1 MKNQDIFNAINDIDE
16 RFISDAGRYL
26 TDDDIFSISPDGE
39 PIKAGQSKKHAAL
52 FRIAAPVAAAA
63 VLMAAVGIS
72 LRLLGR
78 FNIFDPQGGLDKS
91 AEDIYSGQTPPI
103 NESLTGEL
111 SLPVYGPDNVQLRY
125 EDITKTEIGG
135 LNCGF
140 AYIGTEDSVNRNNIN
155 HPSLSMDNYGKT
167 KNCKRISAGEKYG
180 GFTVTEARSIFRSD
194 ENNSGGLVLDTS
206 VLKLSGSVK
215 ASAYLVRED
224 NGEIRCYIRNG
235 AFPSMN
241 YVDRD
246 NGNYVNVYYDTET
259 SSGFKYRGELPG
271 FEVQLLNG
279 DGQRPEQ
286 LLKNTDVCEVSL
298 SLSSVSITNIKGEC
312 TVTAE
317 CEDMLPR
324 VWYDPNAEQ
333 SIMQELNSADTCEQL
348 VHIISG
354 YETLFAGFVV
364 YREVVRLEP
373 MQFGTEIPGGKLEP
387 GMIIAFY
394 DADGGLYGAY
404 TYRFDALSE

>member
-1 MKNQDIFNAINDIDE
+1 M
-16 RFISDAGRYL
+16 
-26 TDDDIFSISPDGE
+26 
-39 PIKAGQSKKHAAL
+39 
-52 FRIAAPVAAAA
+52 PVAAAV
-63 VLMAAVGIS
+63 VLMAAVGVS
-72 LRLLGR
+72 LKLLGR
-78 FNIFDPQGGLDKS
+78 FNFFDPQGDPDRTTADS
-91 AEDIYSGQTPPI
+91 SGYVSVQTPPI
-103 NESLTGEL
+103 IESLTGEL
-111 SLPVYGPDNVQLRY
+111 SLSVYGPDSIQLRY

-140 AYIGTEDSVNRNNIN
+140 AYIGTESSVNRNSID
-155 HPSLSMDNYGKT
+155 HPDFSLAQYDILKYY
-167 KNCKRISAGEKYG
+167 KRISTGEKYG
-180 GFTVTEARSIFRSD
+180 GFTVTEARSIFRHD
-194 ENNSGGLVLDTS
+194 EKNSGGLVLDTS

-224 NGEIRCYIRNG
+224 NGDIRCYIRNG
-235 AFPSMN
+235 AFPSMS
-241 YVDRD
+241 YIGGD

-259 SSGFKYRGELPG
+259 SSGFKYSGELPG

-279 DGQRPEQ
+279 DRQRPEQ
-286 LLKNTDVCEVSL
+286 LLKNTDICEVSL

-324 VWYDPNAEQ
+324 VWYDPNNEQ

-348 VHIISG
+348 ARIISG

-364 YREVVRLEP
+364 YRDVVRLEP

-394 DADGGLYGAY
+394 DADGELYGAY
-404 TYRFDALSE
+404 TYRFDALS